1 MSDTRN
7 YNSMSKEEFNS
18 LIEKEEKLSELDELK
33 NYSKAQHLTI
43 TAQCKKI
50 NELERKIEA
59 ADTKILRLEQTET
72 TSSVLS
78 KEGQES
84 DGERICLVQLA
95 ILSGMSMNREL
106 TLEECKKTE
115 IYVKT
120 LQTIR
125 GKVVEKEKNT
135 EVSKRLTTAELME
148 LVDKEMKN

>member
-1 MSDTRN
+1 
-7 YNSMSKEEFNS
+7 
-18 LIEKEEKLSELDELK
+18 
-33 NYSKAQHLTI
+33 
-43 TAQCKKI
+43 
-50 NELERKIEA
+50 
-59 ADTKILRLEQTET
+59 
-72 TSSVLS
+72 
-78 KEGQES
+78 
-84 DGERICLVQLA
+84 
-95 ILSGMSMNREL
+95 MNREL